1 MSGEF
6 DLLIL
11 RSAVFVA
18 AALAFAG
25 LSTLVLFMLKRQKD
39 DSRDQLNRQ
48 FRDLFV
54 AVDPDHVWLLQ
65 WGGSAGLAALFGFL
79 SGSVVAAGLAAMLAA
94 ALPRLAIAQMR
105 RHRLN
110 RFRSQIPDLLMLI
123 SGSLRS
129 GSGLSVALA
138 RSAASSP
145 VPARQHLERL
155 LGELRLG
162 TPLAD
167 ALTALERRV
176 RAEEVTLF
184 ATALRFGAETGG
196 PLAQTLESLSDAI
209 RRRLALEARI
219 RALTAQGRL
228 QAWIMALLPALVL
241 ALLALVDPPSFN
253 EIAFTNGGRAVL
265 VAVLVAQFIGF
276 RLVRRIVSIE
286 V

>member
-123 SGSLRS
+123 SGS
-129 GSGLSVALA
+129 
-138 RSAASSP
+138 SAA
-145 VPARQHLERL
+145 
-155 LGELRLG
+155 
-162 TPLAD
+162 
-167 ALTALERRV
+167 
-176 RAEEVTLF
+176 
-184 ATALRFGAETGG
+184 
-196 PLAQTLESLSDAI
+196 
-209 RRRLALEARI
+209 
-219 RALTAQGRL
+219 
-228 QAWIMALLPALVL
+228 
-241 ALLALVDPPSFN
+241 
-253 EIAFTNGGRAVL
+253 
-265 VAVLVAQFIGF
+265 
-276 RLVRRIVSIE
+276 
-286 V
+286 